1 MPNYSGLTVTG
12 CDTGFVLP
20 SDSSST
26 FLNAR
31 VEKCRVGF
39 LEYNSKELYDT
50 LLKTLYE
57 NQSEFDSLKKEVES
71 ADLNQ
76 KEKDEKIKSSSI
88 FSKLAIVADVVT
100 GYAFLAPLLT

>member
-1 MPNYSGLTVTG
+1 
-12 CDTGFVLP
+12 P

-100 GYAFLAPLLT
+100 VYAF

>member
-50 LLKTLYE
+50 LLKP
-57 NQSEFDSLKKEVES
+57 SM
-71 ADLNQ
+71 
-76 KEKDEKIKSSSI
+76 KIKVSLI
-88 FSKLAIVADVVT
+88 HLRKKLSLQI
-100 GYAFLAPLLT
+100 